1 MIGWKTSATARPRS
15 RCGPLSSATSF

>member
-1 MIGWKTSATARPRS
+1 MIGWKTSATARSRS